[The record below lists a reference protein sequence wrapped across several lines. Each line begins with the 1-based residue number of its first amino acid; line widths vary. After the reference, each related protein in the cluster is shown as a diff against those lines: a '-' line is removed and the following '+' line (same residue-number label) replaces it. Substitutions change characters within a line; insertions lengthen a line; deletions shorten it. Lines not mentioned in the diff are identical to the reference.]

1 MSKQRVDLFIKISY
15 CFNKPE
21 TSIIRT
27 NVKTE
32 RLRDLLNDYLR
43 NQIGKG
49 KDDRK
54 PNEKEVYDIEI
65 GVDLS
70 DDTFY
75 VASDTGNNSLTCGI
89 IMHISAILNELK
101 VLPL

>member
-32 RLRDLLNDYLR
+32 RLRDLLNDYLY

-49 KDDRK
+49 EDKRK
-54 PNEKEVYDIEI
+54 LNEKEVYDIEI

-75 VASDTGNNSLTCGI
+75 VSSDTGNDGLTCGI
-89 IMHISAILNELK
+89 IMHVSAILNELE
-101 VLPL
+101 VLSL